1 MIQLELVH
9 MNTVSLSLSR
19 IVLTTRQAFEQGRL
33 TDRGFPDNQELG
45 LPQPDR
51 LLHSACP
58 TISFRALSTRRRQL
72 CRRDISGE
80 RVRAQ
85 AAGG

>member
-51 LLHSACP
+51 LLHSA
-58 TISFRALSTRRRQL
+58 
-72 CRRDISGE
+72 
-80 RVRAQ
+80 
-85 AAGG
+85 